1 MFETAC
7 IPMLINKATLR
18 REMDDEESYR
28 VADVTLLLE
37 PFNRELAEEL
47 GSHIAAHLFIDDEL
61 RPEVEKVSLSLN
73 APDQRVIVA
82 SAPDAPA
89 LAELMGVAIGALAVT
104 RKAKEDREWYRAT
117 IEARIDLREREIRE
131 FLFHHFGEIRVFTF
145 YPEQSPLFGGHGV
158 TLTNADTGEV
168 LAEWNGGAGEATH

>member
-37 PFNRELAEEL
+37 PFSRELAAEL
-47 GSHIAAHLFIDDEL
+47 GEHIAAHLFEDDEM
-61 RPEVEKVSLSLN
+61 RPEVEKVNLSLN

-89 LAELMGVAIGALAVT
+89 LAELKSVTIGALAVT
-104 RKAKEDREWYRAT
+104 RKAKEDHEWYRAT

-131 FLFHHFGEIRVFTF
+131 FLFHHFGELRVFTF
-145 YPEQSPLFGGHGV
+145 YPEQTPLFGGHGA

>member
-7 IPMLINKATLR
+7 IPMLIKKATLR
-18 REMDDEESYR
+18 REMDDEELYR

-37 PFNRELAEEL
+37 PFSRELAAEL
-47 GSHIAAHLFIDDEL
+47 GEHIVAHLFTDDAM

-73 APDQRVIVA
+73 VPDQRVIVA
-82 SAPDAPA
+82 GAPDAPA
-89 LAELMGVAIGALAVT
+89 LAELKSVAIGGLAVA

-117 IEARIDLREREIRE
+117 IEARIDLRERTIRE
-131 FLFHHFGEIRVFTF
+131 FLFHHFGELRVFTF
-145 YPEQSPLFGGHGV
+145 MPEQIALFGGHGA

>member
-18 REMDDEESYR
+18 REIDDEESYR

-37 PFNRELAEEL
+37 PFSRELAAEL
-47 GSHIAAHLFIDDEL
+47 GEHIAAHLFEDDKM
-61 RPEVEKVSLSLN
+61 RPEVEKVSLSLG

-89 LAELMGVAIGALAVT
+89 LAELKSVTIGALAVT
-104 RKAKEDREWYRAT
+104 RKAKEDREWYR
-117 IEARIDLREREIRE
+117 EARIDLRERTIRE
-131 FLFHHFGEIRVFTF
+131 FLFHHFGEQRVFTF
-145 YPEQSPLFGGHGV
+145 YPEQTALFGGHGA